1 MLARIIESIICSTV
15 KLAILR
21 TSQNE
26 RQVKIAAINEVLSK
40 TFQSFKLATKRK
52 SDNPNI
58 ESDPDDFIID
68 DCIVT
73 KVNSIAWGEMDAFF
87 AGLDAFLEVLE
98 VSDEQG
104 HRSDIKKIFEALNAI
119 GKRLKQLH
127 PVEDDDMEA
136 LKTGICTFAVTYERV
151 FDLDSATPYMH
162 ILVVHLLVD
171 IIPSLPNRF
180 VL

>member
-1 MLARIIESIICSTV
+1 MLARIIESVICSAV
-15 KLAILR
+15 KLAVLR
-21 TSQNE
+21 TNQQR
-26 RQVKIAAINEVLSK
+26 RQAKMDEINEILSK

-58 ESDPDDFIID
+58 ESDPDDFVFD
-68 DCIVT
+68 ECIVT
-73 KVNSIAWGEMDAFF
+73 KVNSISWREMDAFF
-87 AGLDAFLEVLE
+87 AGLDAFLQVLG
-98 VSDEQG
+98 VSNEQG
-104 HRSDIKKIFEALNAI
+104 HQADIRKIFEALNSI

-127 PVEDDDMEA
+127 PLEDDDLEV
-136 LKTGICTFAVTYERV
+136 LKTSIYTFATAYERV

-162 ILVVHLLVD
+162 ILVVHLLAD